1 MEMLTETL
9 KFARLPS
16 TKQINV
22 KVICVDSPPTLSCKL
37 EG

>member
-9 KFARLPS
+9 KFAGPPS
-16 TKQINV
+16 TRQANV